1 MRKVIAF
8 DLEIVKEIPPGCADW
23 RSIRPLGISCA
34 ATAEYDEN
42 GNKKVFTWF
51 HGEPDNPIP
60 GAMTQF
66 ELSSGLLLYL
76 QVKADQ
82 GFTILTWNGLQFDF
96 DVLAEESGH
105 YQDCI
110 DLAMNS
116 IDMMYQ
122 VVCTKGYPLGLDTVA
137 KGLGLPGK
145 TEGMHGDLA
154 PAMWAGSL
162 EERLKVLEYVQQD
175 AQTTLDVYL
184 ESVHKCGI
192 CWTSKTGRRQSVY
205 IGQDWKT
212 VTECNLIPKPD
223 TSWMTNPMTRESF
236 YAWIPKAEYE

>member
-1 MRKVIAF
+1 M
-8 DLEIVKEIPPGCADW
+8 DGYE
-23 RSIRPLGISCA
+23 LG
-34 ATAEYDEN
+34 
-42 GNKKVFTWF
+42 
-51 HGEPDNPIP
+51 
-60 GAMTQF
+60 
-66 ELSSGLLLYL
+66 GLLTYL
-76 QVKADQ
+76 KNAAEQS
-82 GFTILTWNGLQFDF
+82 FTVLTWNGLQFDF
-96 DVLAEESGH
+96 DVLAEESGMLAE
-105 YQDCI
+105 CA
-110 DLAMNS
+110 DLALAS

-122 VVCTKGYPLGLDTVA
+122 VICTKGYPLGLDTVA

-184 ESVHKCGI
+184 ESFKKKRI
-192 CWTSKTGRRQSVY
+192 CWTSKSGRPQTMY
-205 IGQDWKT
+205 IGNDWKT

-236 YAWIPKAEYE
+236 YAWIPEDKYE